1 MYAFFA
7 KCEFNN
13 PLIMKLQRMS
23 GLTGRSAA
31 IDGGDER
38 RLWAVSTKRRQHAK
52 VQPKVSSKQQ
62 IQPVPM
68 LSLAYAYKQPSA
80 ATH

>member
-1 MYAFFA
+1 MGIAWCDRLAVDEAIFVDA
-7 KCEFNN
+7 SVD
-13 PLIMKLQRMS
+13 RVAV
-23 GLTGRSAA
+23 GGR
-31 IDGGDER
+31 ER
-38 RLWAVSTKRRQHAK
+38 QQWAVSTKRRQHAK